1 MHTKTKP
8 ALIVVLAI
16 ALLLPSYAGAAGT
29 GEGAAA
35 EPMVITWS
43 HPYEDSWFL
52 QHLNEM
58 FNVTV
63 KGNGIVIHDRDKQA
77 LMFAAGEAPDAF
89 SYWKPVTELYDEGI
103 IQSLPIEAIRTFAPN
118 YSRTVDE
125 RPVGWLMHQV
135 PDKEDHRYGIA
146 TLGEMHGVTT
156 THVSFRMD
164 YARKL
169 GFDLETYDANKRSLD
184 DIGRVYWLDESK
196 DLQWFEDLLV
206 AFRDGDPDGNGK
218 NDHIPMA
225 ANQGI
230 DATWH
235 SVLGAFGLSQY
246 PDYYYGG
253 NLKNYEE
260 DGEFHI
266 EIISP
271 RWQAFLKHAA
281 KWYAMGLVDREFPT
295 LSLGQMRGKVE
306 AGRIGVYMRTRVN
319 YVPRLSKRPPNSFA
333 TEAEVAQGAEVV
345 AVPAPIGPGGF
356 QGTGPD
362 GLFPFGTAYPLV
374 VNRKVDEAKRDMI
387 LQIEDY
393 AHWTDEGRILYRF
406 GKEGVFWDWAGEPY
420 QSAVV
425 RRDPGTI
432 PSEYL
437 FNDHPDQPQFSV
449 TPHSETKDMIPVH
462 MFRQTAQLYL
472 DVFHGPRG
480 QELRIDPHRY
490 DLLGETTM
498 TDLITRY
505 GEELQTL
512 AREFYFKAVTGE
524 IDVDA
529 EWDGYVSEWLSNGGQ
544 EMLAEMRKAPLVEPL
559 LEGRFEY

>member
-1 MHTKTKP
+1 MR
-8 ALIVVLAI
+8 
-16 ALLLPSYAGAAGT
+16 
-29 GEGAAA
+29 
-35 EPMVITWS
+35 
-43 HPYEDSWFL
+43 DSWFL

-156 THVSFRMD
+156 THVLLSHGLRAQ
-164 YARKL
+164 ARVSTWRPMTPTS
-169 GFDLETYDANKRSLD
+169 DLWTTSAGSTGWTRARICS
-184 DIGRVYWLDESK
+184 GSK
-196 DLQWFEDLLV
+196 TCWS

-271 RWQAFLKHAA
+271 RWQAFLKHA
-281 KWYAMGLVDREFPT
+281 
-295 LSLGQMRGKVE
+295 SQ
-306 AGRIGVYMRTRVN
+306 
-319 YVPRLSKRPPNSFA
+319 
-333 TEAEVAQGAEVV
+333 
-345 AVPAPIGPGGF
+345 
-356 QGTGPD
+356 
-362 GLFPFGTAYPLV
+362 
-374 VNRKVDEAKRDMI
+374 
-387 LQIEDY
+387 
-393 AHWTDEGRILYRF
+393 
-406 GKEGVFWDWAGEPY
+406 
-420 QSAVV
+420 VV
-425 RRDPGTI
+425 RDGAGGSGVPDAQPPARCAARWKRGASASICARASTTFPG
-432 PSEYL
+432 
-437 FNDHPDQPQFSV
+437 
-449 TPHSETKDMIPVH
+449 
-462 MFRQTAQLYL
+462 
-472 DVFHGPRG
+472 
-480 QELRIDPHRY
+480 
-490 DLLGETTM
+490 
-498 TDLITRY
+498 
-505 GEELQTL
+505 
-512 AREFYFKAVTGE
+512 
-524 IDVDA
+524 
-529 EWDGYVSEWLSNGGQ
+529 
-544 EMLAEMRKAPLVEPL
+544 
-559 LEGRFEY
+559 